1 MSNRFSKKNSLPPDK
16 CPHCKI
22 YTGDKFTLG
31 FRSHVRFCST
41 TNFKNKK
48 KSRSQNVDQ
57 LDSLN
62 LSVNNNLSSVNESLV
77 DREDLNQN
85 VMESSPLFQM
95 SPKSTLSPQLHPLVE
110 ENNHFEDNFDNDNDN
125 FDQTGVPSTQIIDEL
140 YRTKYLKWQYKIQDL
155 LYNSNNN
162 DGDDSNQSSSNNLSN
177 SLRLGW
183 VYDVTKTRRGVPNT
197 LDLLELFTFV
207 KQNWLSNDKGDALL
221 QVVTQ
226 IVLRHPTKDYLFLY
240 KKFISINAAV
250 SKAVN
255 ELYSLYDY
263 NILLPDKL
271 RGSNNTEKTS
281 IKRILDSR
289 NQNPVYEP
297 ARLMG
302 IIRFY
307 DEVLKKDIVLYAIAY
322 LQKVKLNLIEKKQLP
337 SDNMYKYFF
346 SDHGHLW
353 FDLITSDKI
362 QGPLIGLS
370 DPDSV
375 SNNQN
380 TLLDNIRNAQKLR
393 FIIQRTF
400 FRDPTKTSKRNVD
413 DFNLLVNNLL
423 RLIPLPDENE

>member
-22 YTGDKFTLG
+22 YTGDKFSLG

-48 KSRSQNVDQ
+48 KSRSHNVDQ

-77 DREDLNQN
+77 DREDFNQN

-95 SPKSTLSPQLHPLVE
+95 SPRSTSSPQQLHRLVE

-289 NQNPVYEP
+289 NQNPEFIIAKGSGLDIIQIISEYCITIECDKFDFEP
-297 ARLMG
+297 EITYDKNGERIYSRFVTADLYSH
-302 IIRFY
+302 IFHETHIRYGEDVTPICIQLNY
-307 DEVLKKDIVLYAIAY
+307 DATDVSSGGGSAPKSLTPLHVRVLNVSDEIFP
-322 LQKVKLNLIEKKQLP
+322 LQASTILAGFAPLLSVSI
-337 SDNMYKYFF
+337 YIFFIYFF
-346 SDHGHLW
+346 
-353 FDLITSDKI
+353 
-362 QGPLIGLS
+362 
-370 DPDSV
+370 
-375 SNNQN
+375 
-380 TLLDNIRNAQKLR
+380 
-393 FIIQRTF
+393 
-400 FRDPTKTSKRNVD
+400 
-413 DFNLLVNNLL
+413 
-423 RLIPLPDENE
+423 